1 MKYKQI
7 PNASDV
13 IVLSSHKQI
22 QNFTLICEKE
32 ISFEFILQIFLLF
45 HRRPNESKLG
55 NKTRFHTFDK

>member
-7 PNASDV
+7 PNANDG
-13 IVLSSHKQI
+13 IVLNSHKQ
-22 QNFTLICEKE
+22 CEKE

>member
-7 PNASDV
+7 PNASDG
-13 IVLSSHKQI
+13 I
-22 QNFTLICEKE
+22 TLICEKE

>member
-7 PNASDV
+7 PNACDG
-13 IVLSSHKQI
+13 IVLNSHI
-22 QNFTLICEKE
+22 TLICEKE